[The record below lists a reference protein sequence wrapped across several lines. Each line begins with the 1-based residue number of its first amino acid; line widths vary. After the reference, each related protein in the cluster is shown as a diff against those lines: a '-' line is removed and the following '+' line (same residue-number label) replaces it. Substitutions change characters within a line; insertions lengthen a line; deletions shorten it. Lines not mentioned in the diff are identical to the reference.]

1 LSPPKPDVLN
11 LVFLG
16 PPGAGKGTQAKTFA
30 ASRAIPHVST
40 GDMFRAA
47 VAAGTPLGAEAKRY
61 MDKGE
66 LVPDSVVCGLVKERL
81 GKPDCAKGFI
91 LDGFPRTVPQAL
103 SLEKD
108 LAALGLNAAR
118 CVDFRVDRNDLLRR
132 LTGRLT
138 CRKCGAIYNAFTN
151 PPEKAGVCDACG
163 GETYTR
169 DDDKEATVATR
180 LSEYDLKTAP
190 LLDFYQGRKQLLVL
204 AGTGSPG
211 EVGKRLDGLFPRA

>member
-1 LSPPKPDVLN
+1 MN

-30 ASRAIPHVST
+30 ANRRIPHIST

-47 VAAGTPLGAEAKRY
+47 VAAKTPLGVEAKRY

-66 LVPDSVVCGLVKERL
+66 LVPDSVVCGLVKERI
-81 GKPDCAKGFI
+81 GKPDCANGFI
-91 LDGFPRTVPQAL
+91 LDGFPRTIPQAL

-108 LAALGLNAAR
+108 LAALGLKPAQV
-118 CVDFRVDRNDLLRR
+118 VDLAVDRKALMGR

-138 CRKCGAIYNAFTN
+138 CRKCGAIYNVHTT
-151 PPEKAGVCDACG
+151 PPKTKGVCDACG

-169 DDDKEATVATR
+169 NDDREEAIEKR
-180 LSEYDLKTAP
+180 LSEYDQKTAP
-190 LLDFYQGRKQLLVL
+190 LIDFYKGRKQLLAL
-204 AGTGSPG
+204 DGSGIPE
-211 EVGKRLDGLFPRA
+211 EVGKRLEALFPRA